1 MSSNTPP
8 EWPVEQPDLSAD
20 ASAESTPLESV
31 CADTAGASL
40 KVETLEAR
48 EPGESIESQAGADAP
63 RSDGEPHPLH
73 ELVVDKQTELKRFAK
88 VLNTMATILGPLA
101 KPTTY
106 FDAKKALSAVATAKA
121 KLPSEMLGRSDGEQL
136 LDYLKET
143 SFSLR
148 KENLNQN
155 IL

>member
-48 EPGESIESQAGADAP
+48 EPGESIESQAGADASLP
-63 RSDGEPHPLH
+63 VAALAP
-73 ELVVDKQTELKRFAK
+73 Q
-88 VLNTMATILGPLA
+88 LG
-101 KPTTY
+101 
-106 FDAKKALSAVATAKA
+106 SSV
-121 KLPSEMLGRSDGEQL
+121 LGRQRL
-136 LDYLKET
+136 LAQ
-143 SFSLR
+143 S
-148 KENLNQN
+148 
-155 IL
+155 